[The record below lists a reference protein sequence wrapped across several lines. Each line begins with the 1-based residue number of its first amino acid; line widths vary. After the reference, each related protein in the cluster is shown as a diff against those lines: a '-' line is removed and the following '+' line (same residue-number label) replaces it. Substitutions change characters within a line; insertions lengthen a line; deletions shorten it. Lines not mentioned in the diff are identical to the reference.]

1 MQRRGFITVL
11 AGVVMG
17 WPLGVRGQLAARI
30 HRVAS
35 AWVATEATVR
45 PLEQAFLAVLTERGY
60 VVGRNLLYESRY
72 ANGEP
77 TRLPAL
83 VDELIAF
90 RPDVLAGIEQVVR
103 VMMSK
108 TSAVPI
114 VMTNASD
121 PVAAG
126 LVNSLSKPGGNV
138 TGVSFQYDELAP
150 KLIEL
155 MREILPGLSRVGHM
169 LDTNIPG
176 SKVEEANARQAARK
190 LGIVYFAYYVG
201 SRAEVDTAFAEMQK
215 DRLDALVQNGG
226 SGMMFG
232 LRQVQIDNAL
242 RLRIPLITGLAS
254 YAEMGAL
261 ISFGPNLIDGF
272 RLAATYVDQ
281 ILKGAKPGD
290 LPVEQPTRFGLVIN
304 LNTAK
309 ALGLAIPQ
317 SVLIRADRVIE

>member
-1 MQRRGFITVL
+1 MRRREFITAI
-11 AGVVMG
+11 AGVAIGV
-17 WPLGVRGQLAARI
+17 PLGARAQQAARTY
-30 HRVAS
+30 RVAS
-35 AWVATEATVR
+35 AWVATAATVKQ
-45 PLEQAFLAVLTERGY
+45 LEQVFLTVLAERGY

-77 TRLPAL
+77 ARLPAM

-90 RPDVLAGIEQVVR
+90 MPDVLAGIEQVAR

-108 TSAVPI
+108 TSTVPI
-114 VMTNASD
+114 VITNASD

-138 TGVSFQYDELAP
+138 TGVSFQYDELGP
-150 KLIEL
+150 KLIEVT
-155 MREILPGLSRVGHM
+155 REILPGLSRVGHI
-169 LDTNIPG
+169 LDSTIPG
-176 SKVEEANARQAARK
+176 SKAEETNARQAAQK
-190 LGIVYFAYYVG
+190 LGIVYVPYFVA
-201 SRAEVDTAFAEMQK
+201 SRAEVETAFSEMQK

-232 LRQVQIDNAL
+232 LRQMQIDSAL
-242 RLRIPLITGLAS
+242 RLRIALSAGLAS

-261 ISFGPNLIDGF
+261 MSFGPNLEDGF

-290 LPVEQPTRFGLVIN
+290 LPVEQPTRFRLTIN
-304 LNTAK
+304 LKTAK
-309 ALGLAIPQ
+309 ALGIEVPQALLA
-317 SVLIRADRVIE
+317 RADEVIE

>member
-1 MQRRGFITVL
+1 MQRREFITL
-11 AGVVMG
+11 IGGAAAG
-17 WPLGVRGQLAARI
+17 WPLAARAQQAARTY
-30 HRVAS
+30 RVAS

-45 PLEQAFLAVLTERGY
+45 SLEQAFLAVLAERGY
-60 VVGRNLLYESRY
+60 VVGRNLVYESRY
-72 ANGEP
+72 ANGDP
-77 TRLPAL
+77 ARLLAL

-90 RPDVLAGIEQVVR
+90 KPDVLAGIESVVR

-108 TSAVPI
+108 TSTVPI

-126 LVNSLSKPGGNV
+126 LVKSLSKPGGNV
-138 TGVSFQYDELAP
+138 TGVSFQYDELGP

-155 MREILPGLSRVGHM
+155 TREILPSLSRVGHI
-169 LDTNIPG
+169 LDSTIPG
-176 SKVEEANARQAARK
+176 SRVEEANARQAAQK
-190 LGIVYFAYYVG
+190 LGIAYVPYYVAN
-201 SRAEVDTAFAEMQK
+201 RAEFETAFAGMQN
-215 DRLDALVQNGG
+215 DRLDALVQSGG

-232 LRQVQIDNAL
+232 LRQLQIGNAL
-242 RLRIPLITGLAS
+242 RLRVPLSTGLAS

-290 LPVEQPTRFGLVIN
+290 LPVEQPSRFGLVIN

-309 ALGLAIPQ
+309 ALGLTIPQ
-317 SVLIRADRVIE
+317 AVLIRADRVIE

>member
-1 MQRRGFITVL
+1 MQRREFITLIGGAV
-11 AGVVMG
+11 AG
-17 WPLGVRGQLAARI
+17 WPLAARAQQAARTY
-30 HRVAS
+30 RVAS
-35 AWVATEATVR
+35 VWVATEATVR
-45 PLEQAFLAVLTERGY
+45 SLEQAFLAVLTERGY

-90 RPDVLAGIEQVVR
+90 KPDVLAGIEPVVR

-108 TSAVPI
+108 TSTVPI

-138 TGVSFQYDELAP
+138 TGVSFQYDELGP

-155 MREILPGLSRVGHM
+155 TREILPNLSRVGHI
-169 LDTNIPG
+169 LDSTIPG

-190 LGIVYFAYYVG
+190 LGIVYVPYYVA
-201 SRAEVDTAFAEMQK
+201 SRAEVETAFAQMQK

-232 LRQVQIDNAL
+232 LRQMQIDNAL
-242 RLRIPLITGLAS
+242 RLRVPLSTGLAS

-261 ISFGPNLIDGF
+261 MSFGPNLEDGF

-290 LPVEQPTRFGLVIN
+290 LPVEQPTRFRLVIN
-304 LNTAK
+304 LKTAK
-309 ALGLAIPQ
+309 ALGLTVPPA
-317 SVLIRADRVIE
+317 LIARADDVIQ

>member
-1 MQRRGFITVL
+1 MGCSRAVMTAPSAGPTARGELQDGSGAQSAIGATVL
-11 AGVVMG
+11 
-17 WPLGVRGQLAARI
+17 I
-30 HRVAS
+30 ES
-35 AWVATEATVR
+35 TS
-45 PLEQAFLAVLTERGY
+45 
-60 VVGRNLLYESRY
+60 NLLYESRY

-77 TRLPAL
+77 TRLLAL

-108 TSAVPI
+108 TSTVPI

-155 MREILPGLSRVGHM
+155 MREILPSLSRVGHM
-169 LDTNIPG
+169 LDSNIPG
-176 SKVEEANARQAARK
+176 SKVEEANARQAAK
-190 LGIVYFAYYVG
+190 TLGIVYVPYYVG
-201 SRAEVDTAFAEMQK
+201 SRAEVDMAFREMQK

-232 LRQVQIDNAL
+232 LRQMQIDNAL

-261 ISFGPNLIDGF
+261 ISFGPNLVDGF

>member
-17 WPLGVRGQLAARI
+17 WPLGVRGQQAARI
-30 HRVAS
+30 YRVAS

-45 PLEQAFLAVLTERGY
+45 PLEQAFLAVLAERGY

-77 TRLPAL
+77 TRLLAL

-108 TSAVPI
+108 TSTVPI

-155 MREILPGLSRVGHM
+155 MREILPSLSRVGHM
-169 LDTNIPG
+169 LDSNIPG
-176 SKVEEANARQAARK
+176 SKVEEANARQAAK
-190 LGIVYFAYYVG
+190 TLGIVYVPYYVG
-201 SRAEVDTAFAEMQK
+201 SRAEVDTAFREMQK

-232 LRQVQIDNAL
+232 LRQMQIDNAL

-261 ISFGPNLIDGF
+261 ISFGPNLVDGF